1 MKTAI
6 QTEGLRRVFGNSI
19 AVADLT
25 LSVNAGECFGLI
37 GPNGA
42 GKTTALRML
51 ATLLEPSNG
60 RIQIL
65 GYDAEDETAAVRRK
79 IGFMPDDFGIYNDLK
94 VWEYLD
100 YFAMAY
106 RIPSSQRRKRA
117 KDVVELVDLNVKE
130 DAFVET
136 LSRGMKQR
144 LCLAKTLIHD
154 PEVLFLDEPASG
166 LDPMARIEF
175 RELMKELVKLGKTII
190 ISSHILTEMSDF
202 CTSVG
207 IIEKGKLV
215 VAGRIDELL
224 RRLKG
229 STRLH
234 LEVISGVV
242 ELRELLD
249 AHPKVHSHTAND
261 LELVVEFSGND
272 EDTAGLLREI
282 VTAGIGVKGFYEKRE
297 NLEDI
302 FLKIGAHKVS

>member
-65 GYDAEDETAAVRRK
+65 GYDAEDETADVRRK

-261 LELVVEFSGND
+261 LELIVEFTGND
-272 EDTAGLLREI
+272 EETAGLLRAI
-282 VTAGIGVKGFYEKRE
+282 VTAGVGVKGFYEKRE